1 MRWGKPMQKIITY
14 FDEPGKANTDEC
26 LDIVDKAIDEFSYK
40 HVVVASTNGDTGV
53 LFAERL
59 KDKNINLIVVTHSY
73 GFKGPN
79 TIELTDDT
87 RKRIIDAGAQIYT
100 GTMITHSLE
109 TALAKQFSGV
119 YPTLLVAQT
128 LRRFG
133 EGIKVCCEMIMM
145 ATDAGLIPEGEE
157 IITIAGT
164 GHGADA
170 VTIIRSAAS
179 KRFFDLRVLEILAK
193 PRL

>member
-1 MRWGKPMQKIITY
+1 M
-14 FDEPGKANTDEC
+14 
-26 LDIVDKAIDEFSYK
+26 
-40 HVVVASTNGDTGV
+40 VVASTNGDTGV
-53 LFAERL
+53 LFAEKL
-59 KDKNINLIVVTHSY
+59 KDKNINVTVVTHSH
-73 GFKGPN
+73 GFKEPN
-79 TIELTDDT
+79 TIELTDEN
-87 RKRIIDAGAQIYT
+87 RERIIAAGAQIYT

-145 ATDAGLIPEGEE
+145 ATDAGLIPEQEE

-164 GHGADA
+164 GYGADT
-170 VTIIRSAAS
+170 VSVLRSAAS
-179 KRFFDLRVLEILAK
+179 KRFFDLKVLEILAK
-193 PRL
+193 PRG

>member
-1 MRWGKPMQKIITY
+1 MQKTITY
-14 FDEPGKANTDEC
+14 FEKPGRANTDQC

-53 LFAERL
+53 LFAEKL
-59 KDKNINLIVVTHSY
+59 KDKSINVTVVTHSH
-73 GFKGPN
+73 GFKEPN
-79 TIELTDDT
+79 TIELTDEN
-87 RKRIIDAGAQIYT
+87 RERIIAAGAQIYT

-145 ATDAGLIPEGEE
+145 TTDAGLVPEGEE
-157 IITIAGT
+157 IVTIAGT
-164 GHGADA
+164 GYGADT
-170 VTIIRSAAS
+170 VSVLRSAAS
-179 KRFFDLRVLEILAK
+179 KRFFDLKVLEILAK
-193 PRL
+193 PRG